1 MMRLERRYIS
11 SFVLTVTLIA
21 TFGTAFAEQGPTF
34 VPSSGGYLGQAPP
47 ELIPEVFAPGLV
59 STGAP
64 EFHPAISPDGK
75 RIYFSRMDASFTSS
89 ILVLEQTEDG
99 WNGPTTAPFSGRFND
114 AAPFFSPDGSDLY
127 FMSMRPRSGEGEP
140 GREAHLWKLST
151 DEIDAAQPIYVG
163 SPTGHTQGWWTARLH
178 SDGYFYFGCG
188 ALAKDLLRTRL
199 TDGAFEAPESLGPV
213 INDPEAV
220 DVEPALSSD
229 GSFIVFYSAGRPDQ
243 MGEGLLGDLYVSF
256 RRPDDSWGPAV
267 TLGPEV
273 NSTSEENWPVI
284 SPDGKYLFFSSARDN
299 PNGFPDIF
307 WVDIEAVTRL
317 RNPD

>member
-1 MMRLERRYIS
+1 MRFERRYIS

-64 EFHPAISPDGK
+64 EFHPAFSPDGK
-75 RIYFSRMDASFTSS
+75 RIYFSRMDTAFTSS
-89 ILVLEQTEDG
+89 ILMMEETGKG
-99 WNGPTTAPFSGRFND
+99 WTGPITAQFSGRFND

-127 FMSMRPRSGEGEP
+127 FMSMRPQSGEGEP
-140 GREAHLWKLST
+140 GHDAHLWKLPAE
-151 DEIDAAQPIYVG
+151 EIEGGQPIYLG

-178 SDGYFYFGCG
+178 SDGFFYFGCG
-188 ALAKDLLRTRL
+188 ALAKDLLRTRFI
-199 TDGAFEAPESLGPV
+199 DGSFEVSESLGPV

-243 MGEGLLGDLYVSF
+243 MGDGLVGDLYVSF
-256 RRPDDSWGPAV
+256 REPDKSWGPAV

-299 PNGFPDIF
+299 PNGFADIF